1 MAGTGFFTRFARW
14 QDGNLKEQDFIKD
27 LHDGKIRTNRTKGRN
42 LK

>member
-1 MAGTGFFTRFARW
+1 MAGFER
-14 QDGNLKEQDFIKD
+14 QEQDFIKD